1 MHKQMNENFEKTLVF
16 LATYNEA
23 LNIEKICNLILRLP
37 INLDLLVVDD
47 NSPDG
52 TAVILRQIQE
62 VDTRLIIV
70 IRSGKLG
77 LGSAHK
83 EAFTYA
89 SGLKYKYLVTLD
101 ADLSH
106 NPEDIPKLLE
116 AIQGKDFIIGTR
128 WGEGGKCNY
137 EGVRRILSKQ
147 ANKLARIALASDL
160 TEFTSSFRVFNS
172 KSIDLLSARPPSDD
186 GYAFFIE
193 TIYTL
198 QTNDMKTG
206 EVGIYFED
214 RIFGK
219 SKIPKM
225 QVLISGF
232 VILKLYFRTRVKTL
246 KEELALFVS
255 KYGWGGSK

>member
-1 MHKQMNENFEKTLVF
+1 MNENLEKTLVF

-62 VDTRLIIV
+62 VDARLIIV

-89 SGLKYKYLVTLD
+89 SCLKYKYLVTLD

-106 NPEDIPKLLE
+106 NPADIPKLLE
-116 AIQGKDFIIGTR
+116 AIKGKDFIMKVL
-128 WGEGGKCNY
+128 GGFY
-137 EGVRRILSKQ
+137 QSKQ
-147 ANKLARIALASDL
+147 IN
-160 TEFTSSFRVFNS
+160 
-172 KSIDLLSARPPSDD
+172 
-186 GYAFFIE
+186 
-193 TIYTL
+193 
-198 QTNDMKTG
+198 
-206 EVGIYFED
+206 
-214 RIFGK
+214 
-219 SKIPKM
+219 
-225 QVLISGF
+225 
-232 VILKLYFRTRVKTL
+232 
-246 KEELALFVS
+246 
-255 KYGWGGSK
+255 